1 MTNALN
7 LSSFLILSKSLSC
20 LAEVRL
26 AVAFLDRYLWV
37 YLLLLKWALLSSVY
51 PSSFSGY
58 VSVVVVG
65 GDCDSV
71 ACMSKNSFFPEDCV
85 D

>member
-1 MTNALN
+1 
-7 LSSFLILSKSLSC
+7 
-20 LAEVRL
+20 
-26 AVAFLDRYLWV
+26 
-37 YLLLLKWALLSSVY
+37 LLSSVY